1 LDKSKLISDNKEIN
15 DERKRER
22 GGGGEREREIERDVC
37 DICYYTSITSMLY
50 FN

>member
-22 GGGGEREREIERDVC
+22 GEGERERERERDVC